1 MEEKLEKLINKIKS
15 YKEENAD
22 KRHIFY
28 PKGLKT
34 RNSQVFE
41 RVHKLKVSEFCKK
54 TGLVESTVLRW
65 ERVFKFS
72 SSFKQSSSCF
82 SELSLKKDSSSKQ
95 VYVLKGLSLEEI
107 RELLGGS

>member
-1 MEEKLEKLINKIKS
+1 MEDKLEKLIKKIKA
-15 YKEENAD
+15 YKEENAN
-22 KRHIFY
+22 KKHTFY
-28 PKGLKT
+28 PKGFKKRGCQLL
-34 RNSQVFE
+34 SE
-41 RVHKLKVSEFCKK
+41 HKLKVSEFCKK

-107 RELLGGS
+107 SELLRRF